1 MKFCEKCGSYMQ
13 GTSSGFVCSKCGHQ
27 LKTEIV
33 DVVKINTQPDVAV
46 DVLDASKL
54 EYNKVA
60 KTCPQCG
67 NVEAFHSLGLVTGE
81 HAGVRQERS
90 MQRFTCT
97 KCGHSWND

>member
-13 GTSSGFVCSKCGHQ
+13 GTVSGFICSKCGHRLQ
-27 LKTEIV
+27 TENV
-33 DVVKINTQPDVAV
+33 DVVKMNTQPNVTV

-67 NVEAFHSLGLVTGE
+67 NGEAFHSLGLVTGE

-90 MQRFTCT
+90 MERFTCT